1 MNKGRRQELARICA
15 RLEDA
20 LSDLETVQAEEEN
33 SRDSTPENLQG
44 TERYEESEAAC
55 DNLTD
60 AVDGLTAAIDA
71 INQIP
76 E

>member
-1 MNKGRRQELARICA
+1 MNKGRRQKLARICV

-44 TERYEESEAAC
+44 TERYEESVDAC

-60 AVDGLTAAIDA
+60 AVDSLNAVIDA
-71 INQIP
+71 INRIT